1 MKRNNLSKKAMTF
14 MLLGSL
20 SVTALNG
27 CSLLPPEDANRI
39 VPTVAAVDKKEYTL
53 EVVTRTD
60 IVNKSA
66 FVCNYSETE
75 SIDLSFS
82 ISGKNYGEAYV
93 KKGSVVKAGDLLG
106 TLDIGSLEN
115 DILKLEESIATHEKS
130 LQQSMELMNLEI
142 EKVNTQYKHGLIDAN
157 KKANELA
164 RIEKSYSNTNEKLN
178 EALRLEYLEHET
190 LTTRRDNC
198 SIYAPI
204 DGVITYITSEFGNG
218 GRTKSEDGKTV
229 ISIIDASN
237 CVFQAKTPLIS
248 HYADGDI
255 VTMTLTRGGTGVY
268 EAVISIPENLPETM
282 YLYPTEEIADLEIGA
297 RATVELILDS
307 RENVLALSNTAVRDA
322 ADFQYVYY
330 INEDG
335 IRDMKI
341 IETGLSGGGMT
352 EIVSGLNFGDT
363 VIKK

>member
-1 MKRNNLSKKAMTF
+1 MTRTTISKKAMSLI
-14 MLLGSL
+14 MLGSL
-20 SVTALNG
+20 SATLFCG
-27 CSLLPPEDANRI
+27 CSLLPAEDANRV
-39 VPTVAAVDKKEYTL
+39 VPTVSAVDKKEYSL

-60 IVNKSA
+60 IVDKKS

-93 KKGSVVKAGDLLG
+93 KKGSIVKAGDLLG
-106 TLDIGSLEN
+106 TLDIGSLE
-115 DILKLEESIATHEKS
+115 DEILKLEESIATHEKS
-130 LQQSMELMNLEI
+130 LQQSFELMNLEI
-142 EKVNTQYKHGLIDAN
+142 EKVNTQYKHGFINTA
-157 KKANELA
+157 KKENELA
-164 RIEKSYSNTNEKLN
+164 RIEKSYSLTNEKLK
-178 EALRLEYLEHET
+178 EALRLEYLEYET
-190 LTTRRDNC
+190 LTTRRDDC

-204 DGVITYITSEFGNG
+204 DGIITYITGEFGNG

-248 HYADGDI
+248 YYEDGDI

-268 EAVISIPENLPETM
+268 EAVISIPENLNETM
-282 YLYPTEEIADLEIGA
+282 YLYPTEEITALEIGA
-297 RATVELILDS
+297 RATVALIIDS
-307 RENVLALSNTAVRDA
+307 RENVLALSNSAVRSA
-322 ADFQYVYY
+322 SDFQYVYY

-335 IRDMKI
+335 IRDMRI
-341 IETGLSGGGMT
+341 VETGLVGGGMT
-352 EIVSGLNFGDT
+352 EITSGLAFGDT